1 VGPRGQSRRG
11 AKHGV
16 AAQSFSIAVALYLAF
31 AVLVAYGAVR
41 VLHARSGSGSP
52 AADAVAFSRAT
63 PKYLVLFVLD
73 GARPDYL
80 DIANLPNLDALR
92 AEGTQ
97 YTNAMSGILEAETPT
112 GHATIA
118 TGSRPDHDGILGFDW
133 ANTDNDR
140 FSLFNPDKMDE
151 VLQIVQDSGAPTIG
165 GLYKKRF
172 PDARVVAL
180 SGHKYYA
187 AAPLGGPNA
196 DAIIYYEGDP
206 SGQYVPVAV
215 PGHVPPAGVM
225 TGPGLT
231 MPTTHLKPGQ
241 EDDLATRMALSVI
254 AKMQPRMLLMNYPEF
269 DWPLG
274 HVDGGSEDPA
284 MVATDMQG
292 FDRDLGQIEAA
303 YRKAGILDQTLFVV
317 TADHGMM
324 PITHFVPSDLITNAI
339 TQAGTTA
346 PDIATNSGDY
356 VWLADPSKAQA
367 VAQNIVNMHDAG
379 IQEAYYLTTVNGKEG
394 YLPADSSLDAGTEAA
409 NQYLLSALL
418 NGHEPQVVVMGTE
431 GASFSDPKSGWKAD
445 HGGASWESEHIPLVL
460 AGPGIRAGVTS
471 SAPAQLEDIAP
482 TALTAMGVAPTGM
495 QGHVLTDALTQPSQ
509 SAQRARR
516 NEVTQIT
523 PDVQAMQRAESPSN
537 VAGGS

>member
-1 VGPRGQSRRG
+1 
-11 AKHGV
+11 
-16 AAQSFSIAVALYLAF
+16 
-31 AVLVAYGAVR
+31 
-41 VLHARSGSGSP
+41 
-52 AADAVAFSRAT
+52 
-63 PKYLVLFVLD
+63 
-73 GARPDYL
+73 
-80 DIANLPNLDALR
+80 
-92 AEGTQ
+92 
-97 YTNAMSGILEAETPT
+97 
-112 GHATIA
+112 
-118 TGSRPDHDGILGFDW
+118 
-133 ANTDNDR
+133 
-140 FSLFNPDKMDE
+140 
-151 VLQIVQDSGAPTIG
+151 
-165 GLYKKRF
+165 
-172 PDARVVAL
+172 
-180 SGHKYYA
+180 
-187 AAPLGGPNA
+187 
-196 DAIIYYEGDP
+196 
-206 SGQYVPVAV
+206 
-215 PGHVPPAGVM
+215 
-225 TGPGLT
+225 
-231 MPTTHLKPGQ
+231 
-241 EDDLATRMALSVI
+241 
-254 AKMQPRMLLMNYPEF
+254 
-269 DWPLG
+269 
-274 HVDGGSEDPA
+274 

-495 QGHVLTDALTQPSQ
+495 EGHVLTDALTQPSQ